1 MSKSNIF
8 IIDSGPYNTDIMV
21 AVDATEGEITKEL
34 NKRGV
39 YPTEK
44 TIDKFIMRG
53 TTAARTIELGGNQI
67 IIRLKTDK
75 ELPWLHGNIAHEAF
89 HAVEFIFDRI
99 GIKHNLEI
107 SGEAFAY
114 LIGYIVRQIYN
125 NIKI

>member
-44 TIDKFIMRG
+44 IIDEFTM
-53 TTAARTIELGGNQI
+53 TDTAVARTIELAGNQI
-67 IIRLKTDK
+67 IIRLRTDK
-75 ELPWLHGNIAHEAF
+75 ELPWIHGNIAHEAF

-99 GIKHNLEI
+99 GIKHDLNI

-114 LIGYIVRQIYN
+114 LIGYIVRQINN